1 MELIC
6 QCINTE
12 RESKGGITGQPLG
25 TSPVRTATL
34 HLCGYVCSRR
44 GGGQGTCK
52 GSAWKDEEKAQ
63 SNAHSWPTLQ
73 HHLCALGLLLLV
85 LLTEIVTSSC
95 MCCIHLLFPTRCL
108 WSLKEGC
115 FFSLLRGCSVSSCY
129 AAVLTT
135 PYKSNCSMSKSSCCC
150 NIKAPALNLGS
161 KS

>member
-34 HLCGYVCSRR
+34 HLCGYGYVCSRR

-115 FFSLLRGCSVSSCY
+115 FFLCYAGVVSHHVMLRFSLLLTNPIAVWVNLP
-129 AAVLTT
+129 AAVT
-135 PYKSNCSMSKSSCCC
+135 
-150 NIKAPALNLGS
+150 
-161 KS
+161 